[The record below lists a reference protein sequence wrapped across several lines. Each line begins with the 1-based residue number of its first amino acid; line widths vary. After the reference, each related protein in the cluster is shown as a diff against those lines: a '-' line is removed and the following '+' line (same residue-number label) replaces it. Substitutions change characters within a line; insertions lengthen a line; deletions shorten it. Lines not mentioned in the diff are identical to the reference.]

1 MVYGF
6 ILALIEVSII
16 FGGTYALRHNSTLIQ
31 QIKLVPYYWLIFTI
45 ITGFLWE
52 TSFVINYKNTTNYS
66 AYLIEHNQ
74 SVWTNQYNL
83 TYLAPNKFSYIFY
96 GTYGAWADR
105 EYMNIH
111 SDWSRVIESTHAIFC
126 ALFALLAI
134 LLKIRDQNNREFL
147 ICLGISMGS
156 QLMNSILYMVEY
168 FIQCTDP
175 NNVNYN
181 DDEFP
186 MGTLLSKRPF
196 MWVNIFWTIMPLYTI
211 LVYIIWMPPAYSQ
224 GQCRPNQ
231 RQYHTF
237 NKNQHNESPPKYAY
251 SHLNSQQSINEVE
264 LEFEDTKTNL
274 LKEA

>member
-6 ILALIEVSII
+6 ILALIEVTII
-16 FGGTYALRHNSTLIQ
+16 FGGTYTLRRNSSIIQ
-31 QIKLVPYYWLIFTI
+31 QIKVIPYYWLIFTI

-52 TSFVINYKNTTNYS
+52 FSFVINYKNTTNYS

-74 SVWTNQYNL
+74 TVWTNQYNL
-83 TYLAPNKFSYIFY
+83 TYLVPNQFSYIFY

-126 ALFALLAI
+126 AFFALLAL
-134 LLKIRDQNNREFL
+134 LLKLRDQNNKEFL
-147 ICLGISMGS
+147 LCLGISMGS

-168 FIQCTDP
+168 FIQCTDS

-181 DDEFP
+181 NASFP
-186 MGTLLSKRPF
+186 MGTMLSKRPF

-211 LVYIIWMPPAYSQ
+211 IVYIIWIPS
-224 GQCRPNQ
+224 N
-231 RQYHTF
+231 
-237 NKNQHNESPPKYAY
+237 NSINSNNSNEIPPKY
-251 SHLNSQQSINEVE
+251 SRLETDTDPDSI
-264 LEFEDTKTNL
+264 LESETTPEIESKTDL
-274 LKEA
+274 